1 MENNEIKMLIDTF
14 KEYRNLLTPI
24 EQSLQ
29 AFSSSFDGVV
39 SDIKRLNESFDGDV
53 QSKLEKI
60 YKELSSQADKSRT
73 LSLEV
78 DKFLSATQKYTSGV
92 DKLISLAESIEG
104 KINTLNAV
112 EEKAESQIARL
123 DTLIEEKK
131 RTYDIRGL
139 EKKLEAYNV
148 GVQKVSDYINKDVSD
163 ALQDSVNSIND
174 IRNKSNGILETVKS
188 EYQSIEKLAESYDN
202 STKFLKKVVENNEV
216 NEEYLFEVLDRWAE
230 SRRVKTKK

>member
-1 MENNEIKMLIDTF
+1 MENNEIKLLIESF
-14 KEYRNLLTPI
+14 KEYRDLLTPI

-39 SDIKRLNESFDGDV
+39 TDIKKLNEGLDGNV
-53 QSKLEKI
+53 QGKLDKI
-60 YKELSSQADKSRT
+60 YKELSVQADKSRT
-73 LSLEV
+73 LNFEV
-78 DKFLSATQKYTSGV
+78 DKFLTATQKYVSSV
-92 DKLISLAESIEG
+92 DKLLLISEKIEG

-131 RTYDIRGL
+131 RVYDIRGL

-148 GVQKVSDYINKDVSD
+148 GVQKVSEYINKDVSD
-163 ALQDSVNSIND
+163 ALKDSVDAIGQ
-174 IRNKSNGILETVKS
+174 IKERSNNILETVKN
-188 EYQSIEKLAESYDN
+188 EHQSIEKLAESYDN
-202 STKFLKKVVENNEV
+202 STKFLKKIVENNDV